1 MWSLANCWY
10 TAESFVP
17 VAFSLQPCHL
27 HHYCW
32 ALSWWRAAFSYL
44 NSMPGVT
51 RLSLY
56 WLKLCDSYFTSILIT
71 DPWGSHVEPTCC
83 VLKKHLVSSW
93 ALRYDL
99 NPYSADFC
107 FAGSGIN
114 NANVNNLVSATI
126 TRSVDAKGSSNMKLW
141 CNKPKWW
148 FHSHSLLVINVQQIQ
163 LLKCT
168 RKTSKSV
175 RSPNNKQARQ
185 FLLLPCVHLSN
196 SSASSV
202 TLFWQELFLSM
213 PGFLFFCS

>member
-1 MWSLANCWY
+1 MRQGCYTEGHQGIQVQHFACQTADFSLKLKTDISVSSFPKTLLQLPFEIFMWSLASCWY

-27 HHYCW
+27 HHYCR
-32 ALSWWRAAFSYL
+32 ALSWWRAASSYL

-56 WLKLCDSYFTSILIT
+56 WLKLCDSYFTSISIT

-93 ALRYDL
+93 APRYDL

-114 NANVNNLVSATI
+114 NANVNNLVF
-126 TRSVDAKGSSNMKLW
+126 DAKGNSNMKHR
-141 CNKPKWW
+141 NKPKWW
-148 FHSHSLLVINVQQIQ
+148 FHSHVLLVINV
-163 LLKCT
+163 
-168 RKTSKSV
+168 
-175 RSPNNKQARQ
+175 
-185 FLLLPCVHLSN
+185 
-196 SSASSV
+196 
-202 TLFWQELFLSM
+202 
-213 PGFLFFCS
+213 